1 MNLSQ
6 EKYINDI
13 INNEGLEKSTSIDT
27 IKNANAL
34 YDGRF
39 FKLIFIDSNLKI
51 KTECQLCVPKMT
63 HRASTTATFNL
74 KRHLKVSFHF
84 RF

>member
-6 EKYINDI
+6 EDDI
-13 INNEGLEKSTSIDT
+13 INNEGLENSTSIVSNFDT

-39 FKLIFIDSNLKI
+39 FKLISIDSKTKI
-51 KTECQLCVPKMT
+51 KTE
-63 HRASTTATFNL
+63 
-74 KRHLKVSFHF
+74 
-84 RF
+84 